1 MKVRG
6 MMVGELARRS
16 SVTAEAIRHYTDKGL
31 LRPKRDSV
39 NGYKIYQAADIG
51 RVRFIRQAKQLGFT
65 LTEIGR
71 ILSHAD
77 KGKSPCPEVRDMIQ
91 AKIDANRRRLNEIET
106 LQKRMESALSQWRS
120 MPDKVPDGD
129 SICHLIESVAGIADE
144 A

>member
-1 MKVRG
+1 

-39 NGYKIYQAADIG
+39 NGYKIYQAADVS

-91 AKIDANRRRLNEIET
+91 AKIDENRRRLNEIET
-106 LQKRMESALSQWRS
+106 LQTRMESALSQWRS

-129 SICHLIESVAGIADE
+129 SICHLIESVAGTADE
-144 A
+144 T